1 MPLVRPGTSLWEL
14 QEVTTVANAAYHP
27 SEVC

>member
-1 MPLVRPGTSLWEL
+1 MPWVLPGTSLWEL
-14 QEVTTVANAAYHP
+14 QEVTTVAKAVYHP